1 MSRLNVAVLAE
12 KAAAIERHLA
22 RVAERLPEDR
32 EHFEASTDASDAVIL
47 HLWQAVQLT
56 IDTALSACLR
66 FQLGTPPTYGDAFRR
81 LAEVDLLDS
90 HLAERLARAA
100 GFRNV
105 VVHAYE
111 DLDLDRIY
119 RAAQDGPGDLRAFLA
134 ALREALAGSR
144 GANDP

>member
-1 MSRLNVAVLAE
+1 MSRLNEAVLAE
-12 KAAAIERHLA
+12 KAAAIERRLA
-22 RVAERLPEDR
+22 RVGERLPDNPES
-32 EHFEASTDASDAVIL
+32 FEASTDASDAVIL

-81 LAEVDLLDS
+81 LAQVDVLDS
-90 HLAERLARAA
+90 DLAERLAKAA
-100 GFRNV
+100 GFRDV

-119 RAAQDGPGDLRAFLA
+119 RAAQDGPADLRAFLA
-134 ALREALAGSR
+134 ALREALASASG
-144 GANDP
+144 GQA